1 MAFGLFKKKKKVQ
14 DDNRYSTL
22 TIKEVVHIA
31 KDAVNLVFDR
41 PNGKFEYEPGQFI
54 TIIDTV
60 NGEKLRRAYSLCT
73 TPYLDKFPAV
83 TIKRVP
89 DGKMSNHINDH
100 FKAGQ
105 KVEIMDPM
113 GIFTI
118 KYSSDTVRKAI
129 FWGGGS
135 GITPLYGM
143 LRSVLNKELFSKVAL
158 VYGNREEDYIVFKNE
173 LNALKEEYGS
183 RFQLIHI
190 LDNDPNG
197 LTHHH
202 GIPTPEMIGDI
213 FEEIGFGEKAEH
225 YICGPEPMMNVVL
238 NGLDKL
244 NIASELIKKESF
256 EAGKK
261 TSEPATDEKP
271 KKLTSSM
278 VTIELDGEE
287 HTIEVAANESILDA
301 GLDKD
306 LDMPYSC
313 QSGLCTACRGKC
325 VEGKISLDDAE
336 GISQDEIDEGYVLLC
351 VGKPL
356 TEKVKVIVG

>member
-1 MAFGLFKKKKKVQ
+1 
-14 DDNRYSTL
+14 
-22 TIKEVVHIA
+22 
-31 KDAVNLVFDR
+31 
-41 PNGKFEYEPGQFI
+41 
-54 TIIDTV
+54 
-60 NGEKLRRAYSLCT
+60 
-73 TPYLDKFPAV
+73 
-83 TIKRVP
+83 
-89 DGKMSNHINDH
+89 
-100 FKAGQ
+100 
-105 KVEIMDPM
+105 
-113 GIFTI
+113 
-118 KYSSDTVRKAI
+118 
-129 FWGGGS
+129 
-135 GITPLYGM
+135 
-143 LRSVLNKELFSKVAL
+143 
-158 VYGNREEDYIVFKNE
+158 
-173 LNALKEEYGS
+173 
-183 RFQLIHI
+183 
-190 LDNDPNG
+190 
-197 LTHHH
+197 
-202 GIPTPEMIGDI
+202 MIGDI